1 MSYSETKLQ
10 SYFSYLNNEEIKL
23 VKNHS
28 YGGGGGWGGR
38 EKANVNKGSV
48 SKQSPEGK
56 TINIR
61 TVLQKS
67 ITITG

>member
-10 SYFSYLNNEEIKL
+10 NYFSYSNNE
-23 VKNHS
+23 KNQTS
-28 YGGGGGWGGR
+28 EKPQLLAGG
-38 EKANVNKGSV
+38 KANVNKGSV

-56 TINIR
+56 TINIK
-61 TVLQKS
+61 TILQKS

>member
-1 MSYSETKLQ
+1 VE
-10 SYFSYLNNEEIKL
+10 
-23 VKNHS
+23 
-28 YGGGGGWGGR
+28 GG

-61 TVLQKS
+61 TILQKS